1 MNLSWLSRTALAAC
15 CLIGT
20 SGIAHAITW
29 TFTGMGGEGT
39 IGNARTF
46 TAGGITITATAW
58 SYDPRAGFQQARL
71 GLWPTGLGVCS
82 ITERCGNPSH
92 QVDNAGQ
99 HEFVLFQFSAPV
111 DPISVRID
119 PYGTYDRDVS
129 YWTGNISLPSDLLVG
144 ETYSSLTG
152 LGFFSRID
160 NNGTVSSRPRDVPIV
175 SPAVNAL
182 LFGARLNG
190 GGDDYFK
197 ITSLTGSAAS
207 VPEPS
212 ILLLISLGLLSGVWF
227 RVRKARLL
235 S

>member
-20 SGIAHAITW
+20 SGMAHAITW
-29 TFTGMGGEGT
+29 TFTGSGGEGT
-39 IGNARTF
+39 IGNSRTF
-46 TAGGITITATAW
+46 TAEGITITATAW
-58 SYDPRAGFQQARL
+58 SYDSRAGFQQARL
-71 GLWPTGLGVCS
+71 GLWSTGLGVCS
-82 ITERCGNPSH
+82 ITEPCGNPSH

-99 HEFVLFQFSAPV
+99 HEYVLFQFSAPI

-129 YWTGNISLPSDLLVG
+129 YWTGNITLPSDLLVG

-160 NNGTVSSRPRDVPIV
+160 NNGTVSSSPRDVPII
-175 SPAVNAL
+175 SPVVNAM
-182 LFGARLNG
+182 LFGPRYNG

-197 ITSLTGSAAS
+197 ITSLTGVASS

-212 ILLLISLGLLSGVWF
+212 SWLLLSLGLLGWIWLQTRKEF
-227 RVRKARLL
+227 RA
-235 S
+235 